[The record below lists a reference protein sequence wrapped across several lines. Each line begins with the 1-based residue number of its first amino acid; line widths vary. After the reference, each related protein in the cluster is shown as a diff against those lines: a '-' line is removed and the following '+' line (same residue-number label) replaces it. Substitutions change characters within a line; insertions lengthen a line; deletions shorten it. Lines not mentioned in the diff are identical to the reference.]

1 MVSDLDLRIFCS
13 AGEFL
18 VLKGRTHNHHR
29 RNSLTKRFLFS
40 VNKQLRL
47 EYFIAA
53 AIAIIIILILV
64 LVIVAVLLIRVCRNR
79 SGSNGSTSGSSY
91 SDPATKSGSNKLGS
105 VISLNVSNG
114 HGSKIAP
121 TLSAKMPKHIQVF
134 VFAGCSQCDQKKIA
148 KCL

>member
-1 MVSDLDLRIFCS
+1 MQQCS
-13 AGEFL
+13 SAAVQQCQNNF
-18 VLKGRTHNHHR
+18 
-29 RNSLTKRFLFS
+29 
-40 VNKQLRL
+40 QLRL

-79 SGSNGSTSGSSY
+79 SGSNGSSSGSSF
-91 SDPATKSGSNKLGS
+91 SDPATKSASNKLGS

-121 TLSAKMPKHIQVF
+121 ALSAKMPKHIQVTLSSLTS
-134 VFAGCSQCDQKKIA
+134 VKHCY
-148 KCL
+148 L